1 MRGSILVTRAV
12 YIWHVSLQKEAWHRL
27 PTVGEAALK
36 GYQKHAWQGTAQTFQ
51 SGGAVALCF
60 HG

>member
-12 YIWHVSLQKEAWHRL
+12 DIQYASLQKGAWHRL
-27 PTVGEAALK
+27 PTVGEAALE
-36 GYQKHAWQGTAQTFQ
+36 GYQKHAWQGTAQPFQ